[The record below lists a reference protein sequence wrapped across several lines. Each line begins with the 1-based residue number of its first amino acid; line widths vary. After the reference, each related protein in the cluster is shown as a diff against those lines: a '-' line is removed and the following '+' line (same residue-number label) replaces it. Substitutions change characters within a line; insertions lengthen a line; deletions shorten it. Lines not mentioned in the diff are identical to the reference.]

1 MDFRIL
7 QFRNQKKSYLGP
19 NLRKMNRIILLLTLF
34 LFSFKTNSQQIE
46 TVVQAGHYASV
57 TAVCYSPDGNFI
69 ATGSN
74 DKSIILW
81 RSSDGKEIRSFRGS
95 TAGITHLEFNKTG
108 SQILSLNSN
117 GEWITW
123 EVASGKIMQ
132 KKKPGKD
139 IFTCVSFNPS
149 GTIIVAGTRESGI
162 LVMDAAGG
170 NILKT
175 LKAVPRDNPMQQAFD
190 YPITRSVS
198 FSRDEKYILAG
209 AGDYTAIL
217 FDFETGKEI
226 MKYKKIFS
234 ACTSC
239 EVEAVLSPDGKYVIS
254 SYADS
259 VKVFDRS
266 SGKFLKEFYG
276 QGGDPEELSVS
287 NDSRLLSGIE
297 YGQAEVW
304 DMPAGKVIFKTGE
317 YNDNRIFCAAI
328 SPDGKHIVTG
338 GEKRLAEVFEI
349 SGGKNVLALKGYLNQ
364 VDERL
369 ISSSYFYWVALINEA
384 KLSPDGKLIAVG
396 RTGNNVKLIDFNTGK
411 VSRTLAGHKSMVIS
425 LSFSNDGKLLATG
438 GLDGQAIVWDVE
450 KGTII
455 MKISSPDESMPVFSV
470 DISHDGKMLATADWG
485 GYVTIFDIA
494 TGEVL
499 QAISP
504 HDKTGV
510 YQVRFSAN
518 DVYFI
523 SAGLDGK
530 LKLTEIDSGEEVR
543 VFKGHTDLVNSV
555 YLNPE
560 GDKIITAGLDGT
572 IRVWDFL
579 SGIQTLKIRAHQ
591 GGVFSA
597 KFDPSG
603 KYIISGGEDFRVREW
618 SALKGEMLL
627 ELEGHSGQVGDVN
640 ITGDQ
645 KHIIS
650 GSRDGSIRIWDT
662 QTRKELAAMIF
673 MNENDWF
680 IRNPAGYFDASE
692 GAFNSISFVR
702 GTEIFSI
709 SQFFNE
715 FYRPGLYS
723 ETLSGTDTKSSQDMI
738 QTIEEFPPPAI
749 EFVNPEPDARVENP
763 SVTCMVRV
771 TNNGGGVSEF
781 RVMHNGKRQIV
792 DASDLLRMSK
802 KGQESLKTF
811 ELLLVPGENE
821 ISVSAYSAG
830 GIESVQ
836 RSVRINYNGLQRTA
850 DCYVLSVGINKY
862 ENENLNLT
870 FARPD
875 AQSFSSFMNS
885 NAEKLFSKIH
895 SVSLFDKDAT
905 RPKILAAL
913 EEFSTTMK
921 KDDVFIFFYA
931 GHGSTND
938 NSFYFIT
945 SEITGLYQQDRLKD
959 ALRVTDLQ
967 EKFKNLPA
975 LKQVIFV
982 DACHSGSSVEALAM
996 RGATEEKAL
1005 AQLSRSSGVHVMASS
1020 ESDQQSAEIKSLG
1033 HGVFTY
1039 VLLEALNGKADGSPA
1054 DSKITIYEIKSYLDD
1069 QVPEVSYNLIRHKQF
1084 PSTFSIGHDFPIVVD

>member
-1 MDFRIL
+1 MKRLFLLI
-7 QFRNQKKSYLGP
+7 F
-19 NLRKMNRIILLLTLF
+19 LLTLF
-34 LFSFKTNSQQIE
+34 FISLKAQQIE
-46 TVVQAGHYASV
+46 TVVQSGHYASV
-57 TAVCYSPDGNFI
+57 TAVCYSPDGAFI

-81 RSSDGKEIRSFRGS
+81 RSSDGKQVRSFRGS
-95 TAGITHLEFNKTG
+95 TSGINLLEFDSNG
-108 SQILSLNSN
+108 SRLLSLNGS
-117 GEWITW
+117 GEWILW
-123 EVASGKIMQ
+123 DVATGKILQ
-132 KKKPGKD
+132 KKKPEND
-139 IFTCVSFNPS
+139 VFTHVSFNPA
-149 GTIIVAGTRESGI
+149 GTMIVAGTRESGI
-162 LVMDAAGG
+162 LVMEAASG
-170 NILKT
+170 NILMT
-175 LKAVPRDNPMQQAFD
+175 LRATPRDNPMQQAFD
-190 YPITRSVS
+190 YPITRTVR
-198 FSRDEKYILAG
+198 FSSDGKYILAG

-217 FDFETGKEI
+217 FDAVSGKEI
-226 MKYKKIFS
+226 TKYKKVYS
-234 ACTSC
+234 TCTSC
-239 EVEAVLSPDGKYVIS
+239 ETEAVLSTDGKYVIS
-254 SYADS
+254 AYSDS
-259 VKVFDRS
+259 VKIFDRA
-266 SGKFLKEFYG
+266 SGKFLKEFFG
-276 QGGDPEELSVS
+276 QGGDPEELSMS
-287 NDSRLLSGIE
+287 KDSRFLSGIE

-304 DMPAGKVIFKTGE
+304 DLASGKVIFQTGE
-317 YNDNRIFCAAI
+317 YNGNRMFCTAI
-328 SPDGKHIVTG
+328 SPDGKHIVAG
-338 GEKRLAEVFEI
+338 GEKRVVEIFEI
-349 SGGKNVLALKGYLNQ
+349 QGGRNILTLKGYLNQ

-369 ISSSYFYWVALINEA
+369 LSHSYMYWVALINEA

-396 RTGNNVKLIDFNTGK
+396 RSGNNVRLIDFSTGK
-411 VSRTLAGHKSMVIS
+411 VTRTLAGHKSMVIS
-425 LSFSNDGKLLATG
+425 LSFSKDGKLLATG

-455 MKISSPDESMPVFSV
+455 RKISSPDESMPVFSV

-485 GYVTIFDIA
+485 GFVTIFDIA
-494 TGEVL
+494 SGKVL
-499 QAISP
+499 QAVSP

-510 YQVRFSAN
+510 YQVRFSES

-555 YLNPE
+555 YLNPG
-560 GDKIITAGLDGT
+560 GDKMITAGLDGT

-603 KYIISGGEDFRVREW
+603 KYIISGGDDFKIREW
-618 SALKGEMLL
+618 SAINGDMLL
-627 ELEGHSGQVGDVN
+627 ELEGHTGQVGDVN
-640 ITGDQ
+640 ITADLR
-645 KHIIS
+645 HIIS

-662 QTRKELAAMIF
+662 PTKKELAAMIF
-673 MNENDWF
+673 MNDNDWF

-692 GAFNSISFVR
+692 GSFNSISFVK
-702 GTEIFSI
+702 GTEIYSI

-723 ETLSGTDTKSSQDMI
+723 DALSGDSLKNRQNVI
-738 QTIEEFPPPAI
+738 QTIEKYPPPSI
-749 EFVNPEPDARVENP
+749 EFVNPEAGSNMDNP

-792 DASDLLRMSK
+792 DASDLLRMSR

-830 GIESVQ
+830 GIESIQ
-836 RSVRINYNGLQRTA
+836 KSVSLNYNGLQRTA
-850 DCYVLSVGINKY
+850 DCYVLSIGINKY
-862 ENENLNLT
+862 ANENLDLT
-870 FARPD
+870 FAKPD
-875 AQSFSSFMNS
+875 AQSFSAFMNS
-885 NAEKLFSKIH
+885 NGEKLFSH
-895 SVSLFDKDAT
+895 LFSVNLYDKDAT

-913 EEFSTTMK
+913 EEFGKTMK

-959 ALRVTDLQ
+959 ALRVTELQ
-967 EKFKNLPA
+967 EKFRSLAA

-982 DACHSGSSVEALAM
+982 DACQSGSSVAALAM
-996 RGATEEKAL
+996 RGASEEKAL
-1005 AQLSRSSGVHVMASS
+1005 AQLSRSSGVHVLASS

-1039 VLLEALNGKADGSPA
+1039 VLLEALKGKADGAPA

-1069 QVPEVSYNLIRHKQF
+1069 QVPEVSYNLIRHRQF
-1084 PSTFSIGHDFPIVVD
+1084 PSTFSIGHDFPLVVD